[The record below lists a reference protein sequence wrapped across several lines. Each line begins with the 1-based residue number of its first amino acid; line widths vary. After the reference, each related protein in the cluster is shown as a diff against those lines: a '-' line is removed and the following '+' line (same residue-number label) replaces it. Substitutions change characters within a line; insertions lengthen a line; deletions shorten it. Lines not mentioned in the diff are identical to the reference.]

1 MRQPFLVYAHAVEHR
16 GRMVFQDI
24 RTRPMLTSLVRPDA
38 EITEVLAVEDPDGDH
53 WGWRTPDGAV
63 GMIYASQ
70 KAFEACFT
78 YGWAVEAARGKGEP
92 IRLRLEPTGRRS
104 HDPDAF
110 TATEKVAKPE
120 RRVPDA
126 QITERCAGGQSMDEN
141 ELGQDYLDETRDKA
155 EELLDALSRTNAD
168 PQIGHAVHA
177 LLEGLTGRVADLE
190 RTIFDPL
197 YHAVRAMAV
206 THDVEVG
213 NRELSSSTLADLLSL
228 SDTAGRL
235 SECLPEHPLSCSQLP
250 DTSPSP

>member
-1 MRQPFLVYAHAVEHR
+1 
-16 GRMVFQDI
+16 
-24 RTRPMLTSLVRPDA
+24 
-38 EITEVLAVEDPDGDH
+38 
-53 WGWRTPDGAV
+53 
-63 GMIYASQ
+63 
-70 KAFEACFT
+70 
-78 YGWAVEAARGKGEP
+78 
-92 IRLRLEPTGRRS
+92 
-104 HDPDAF
+104 
-110 TATEKVAKPE
+110 
-120 RRVPDA
+120 
-126 QITERCAGGQSMDEN
+126 MDEN